1 MAISVKFI
9 KNTTSAQIAVTAGV
23 GDTGKLQIQFNGAD
37 IYNNLSGSFNDIS
50 AGAYGVTQPISLP
63 LDSSG
68 NIPKGVYYVNFVA
81 SAGVSD
87 TSTVNFTLDQLLP
100 CLESTYDCYTPN
112 FLVQDKTGYSNF
124 GGTVA
129 SASRSLNL
137 TYPTGSAASP
147 VLVTVADVTS
157 NLYIDT
163 NVVWTGAMQSTMS
176 YDVTYTIA
184 AIASYDSYTYQQ
196 IGVAY
201 DVELVECDNSLC
213 DIYCCIEGLRK
224 KVVAAQSKNRSYY
237 AELLSEYTYVGSLVT
252 QYKEAVSCKKYEDL
266 PKIYEQIKLVSGCE
280 ECDCGCDSEDTKQLL
295 GIGGTSFVPVV
306 NNYAQSLITQ
316 VRNAS
321 GGTMGAGTVV
331 YLDGA
336 TGNLPKIVKAQ
347 ANSEATSTGTYGV
360 VLTSI
365 SNNSTG
371 YVVVMGLV
379 PNIDT
384 SAFNEGDILWLSP
397 SVAGGYTTTK
407 PVAPNH
413 AVYVAIVTRAS
424 NQGSIEV
431 KIQNGYEL
439 EELHNVLITSAA
451 NGDILVYDSAT
462 QLWKNTKTLNG
473 TYNFTNLSAT
483 SLSAATA
490 TFGTISVDS
499 PTLSVDAA
507 NDRVGFG
514 TDTPAY
520 KNDFAVE
527 ARFGA
532 QVRDELGGAGNNLD
546 ILTSTGSKV
555 RWRSRSDL
563 SIPSTT
569 SPVTNRVA
577 FFSDGPNNII
587 RAASGFITDA
597 TGSLFSIGSTALPT
611 GATYSLAV
619 HNTSSA
625 AASILLT
632 GQFPIVR
639 FRNTSYLD
647 NSHYSF
653 TSGVAI
659 TGGAPGDFSLIRTV
673 AGSAGPLFDFNATT
687 GLFKFYTQ
695 FEATTI
701 ATNSSSYWQLG
712 RHLVGS
718 VTPNGN
724 YIEVSINGVA
734 YKLVT
739 AS

>member
-1 MAISVKFI
+1 MLHTTNTSTDMAISVKFI

-23 GDTGKLQIQFNGAD
+23 GDTGKLQVQFNGAD
-37 IYNNLSGSFNDIS
+37 IYNNLAGTLNDIV

-81 SAGVSD
+81 SAGSND

-112 FLVQDKTGYSNF
+112 FLVQDKTSYSSF

-147 VLVTVADVTS
+147 VLVTAADVTS

-163 NVVWTGAMQSTMS
+163 NLVWTGAMQSTMS

-266 PKIYEQIKLVSGCE
+266 PKIYEQIKLVAGCE
-280 ECDCGCDSEDTKQLL
+280 ECDCGCDSEASKQLL
-295 GIGGTSFVPVV
+295 GIGGTSFTPVV
-306 NNYAQSLITQ
+306 NNYSQALITQ
-316 VRNAS
+316 VRNNS
-321 GGTMGAGTVV
+321 GATMTAGTVV
-331 YLDGA
+331 YLNGA
-336 TGNLPKIVKAQ
+336 TGNLPTIAKAQ
-347 ANSEATSTGTYGV
+347 ANSEATSSSTYGV
-360 VLTSI
+360 VLSSI
-365 SNNSTG
+365 LNNSTG

-379 PNIDT
+379 SNIDT
-384 SAFNEGDILWLSP
+384 SAFTEGDVLWLSP
-397 SVAGGYTTTK
+397 TVAGGYTTTK
-407 PVAPNH
+407 PIAPNNS
-413 AVYVAIVTRAS
+413 VYIAIVTRAS
-424 NQGSIEV
+424 NMGSIEV

-439 EELHNVLITSAA
+439 DELHNVLITSAA
-451 NGDILVYDSAT
+451 NGDILVYDSTT

-473 TYNFTNLSAT
+473 TYNFTTLSAT
-483 SLSAATA
+483 TA
-490 TFGTISVDS
+490 NFGTISVDS
-499 PTLSVDAA
+499 PTLSVDAV

-514 TDTPAY
+514 TATPAY

-527 ARFGA
+527 ARIGA
-532 QVRDELGGAGNNLD
+532 QLRDEVGSAGNNGDL
-546 ILTSTGSKV
+546 LTSTGSRV
-555 RWRSRSDL
+555 RWQSKTDL

-569 SPVTNRVA
+569 LATTRRVP
-577 FFSDGPNNII
+577 FFSDGPTNVL
-587 RAASGFITDA
+587 SGNSLFYADA
-597 TGSLFSIGSTALPT
+597 TGNFFSVGADIPPSATFALAIAGTTLLFGSNPVLRFRNNTYLT
-611 GATYSLAV
+611 NSYYSLA
-619 HNTSSA
+619 S
-625 AASILLT
+625 
-632 GQFPIVR
+632 
-639 FRNTSYLD
+639 
-647 NSHYSF
+647 
-653 TSGVAI
+653 
-659 TGGAPGDFSLIRTV
+659 GGAGTGLSLIH
-673 AGSAGPLFDFNATT
+673 
-687 GLFKFYTQ
+687 
-695 FEATTI
+695 I
-701 ATNSSSYWQLG
+701 
-712 RHLVGS
+712 
-718 VTPNGN
+718 
-724 YIEVSINGVA
+724 
-734 YKLVT
+734 
-739 AS
+739 

>member
-37 IYNNLSGSFNDIS
+37 IYNNLAGSFNDIS

-68 NIPKGVYYVNFVA
+68 NIAKGVYYVNFVA

-100 CLESTYDCYTPN
+100 CLESNYDCYTPN
-112 FLVQDKTGYSNF
+112 FIVQDKTGYSNF

-137 TYPTGSAASP
+137 TYPAGSSTPP

-157 NLYIDT
+157 SLYIDT
-163 NVVWTGAMQSTMS
+163 NIVWTGAMQSTMS
-176 YDVTYTIA
+176 YDVTYTIPA
-184 AIASYDSYTYQQ
+184 LGAYDSYTYQQ

-295 GIGGTSFVPVV
+295 GIGGTSFIPVV
-306 NNYAQSLITQ
+306 NNYSQALITQ
-316 VRNAS
+316 VRNNS
-321 GGTMGAGTVV
+321 GGTMDAGTVV
-331 YLDGA
+331 YLSGA
-336 TGNLPKIVKAQ
+336 TGNLPTIAKAQ
-347 ANSEATSTGTYGV
+347 ANSEAASTGTYGV

-365 SNNSTG
+365 ANNSTG

-379 PNIDT
+379 SNINT
-384 SAFNEGDILWLSP
+384 SAFTEGDILWLSP
-397 SVAGGYTTTK
+397 TVAGGFTTTK

-424 NQGSIEV
+424 NVGSIEV

-462 QLWKNTKTLNG
+462 QLWKNTKTFDG
-473 TYNFTNLSAT
+473 TYSFTTLSAT
-483 SLSAATA
+483 TA
-490 TFGTISVDS
+490 NFGAISVDS

-514 TDTPAY
+514 TATPSY

-532 QVRDELGGAGNNLD
+532 QLRDEVGNAGNSGEL
-546 ILTSTGSKV
+546 LTSTGSRV
-555 RWRSRSDL
+555 RWQSKPDL
-563 SIPSTT
+563 SLVTFT
-569 SPVTNRVA
+569 SPTTNRIP
-577 FFSDGPNNII
+577 FTS
-587 RAASGFITDA
+587 DA
-597 TGSLFSIGSTALPT
+597 TNKVLSDTDIIVSGAFNNQKISIGSVDAGLTCRWAVNGITAVLGNT
-611 GATYSLAV
+611 GAIRFQRGDMNPGDSGSYFNISTTGGTGGIAGTFVISAVNAGVTTSFFTYNATLATPRTTFLSNV
-619 HNTSSA
+619 HS
-625 AASILLT
+625 T
-632 GQFPIVR
+632 GFA
-639 FRNTSYLD
+639 
-647 NSHYSF
+647 
-653 TSGVAI
+653 TSGGYI
-659 TGGAPGDFSLIRTV
+659 
-673 AGSAGPLFDFNATT
+673 
-687 GLFKFYTQ
+687 
-695 FEATTI
+695 
-701 ATNSSSYWQLG
+701 WQLG
-712 RHLVGS
+712 RRVAGS
-718 VTPNGN
+718 ITPDGG
-724 YIEVSINGVA
+724 YVEVIVDGST
-734 YKLVT
+734 YKLMT
-739 AS
+739 GN